1 MPGGQG
7 IYDNTDEPDEGESGT
22 PTTGD
27 DDVDTDADTPD
38 VNIPEGAEPTD

>member
-7 IYDNTDEPDEGESGT
+7 IYDNTDEPDEGESST
-22 PTTGD
+22 PTAG

-38 VNIPEGAEPTD
+38 VIIPEGAEPTD

>member
-1 MPGGQG
+1 MPGGKG
-7 IYDNTDEPDEGESGT
+7 IYDNTNEPDEGESGT
-22 PTTGD
+22 PTAG